1 MEVKFKVLSGKN
13 AGQELPIAG
22 PQFLIGRDEK
32 CQLRPRSDSIAPRH
46 CSIMQQDGRAVISD
60 LGSETGT
67 FVNDRR
73 IDKPIELRT
82 GDKIKIGALEFEV
95 HVSTG
100 MAKKKLPKVTD
111 ASQAA
116 ERLAGPA
123 RSKQEVDLD
132 SLFGDAESMRADAEN
147 VPKPTR
153 MSAEELAALGVVT
166 TEEAGKQ
173 TKNKSADA
181 KPSSVETGRVA
192 ADMLDKMRRGQVP

>member
-1 MEVKFKVLSGKN
+1 MEVKFKVISGKN
-13 AGQELPIAG
+13 AGQELLIAG

-46 CSIMQQDGRAVISD
+46 CSIVQQDGRAVITD

-73 IDKPIELRT
+73 LDKPFELRT
-82 GDKIKIGALEFEV
+82 GDRIKVGALEFEV

-100 MAKKKLPKVTD
+100 MTKKKLPKVTD

-116 ERLAGPA
+116 QRMAGPA
-123 RSKQEVDLD
+123 RTKNEVDLD
-132 SLFGDAESMRADAEN
+132 SLFGDAESMREDAEN
-147 VPKPTR
+147 APKPTR

-166 TEEAGKQ
+166 TDDAAKQPKSNSSDTKQ
-173 TKNKSADA
+173 TSA
-181 KPSSVETGRVA
+181 ETGRMA
-192 ADMLDKMRRGQVP
+192 AEMLDKMRRGQLP